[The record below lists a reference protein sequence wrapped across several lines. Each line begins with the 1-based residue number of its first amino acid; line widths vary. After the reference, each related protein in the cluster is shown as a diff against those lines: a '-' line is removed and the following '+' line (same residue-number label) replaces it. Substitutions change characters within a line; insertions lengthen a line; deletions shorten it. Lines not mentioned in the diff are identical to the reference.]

1 MTRAEASKLAGCN
14 HSMPSSGTN
23 LFRIVADWL
32 DVQWVQSS
40 QVHERAPFSR
50 RLRAPRDDMRLERTP
65 LTRRQSVIGISLH
78 LEPESANFEAAF
90 RDLLPDIDLNTLI
103 ELPPEESSQ
112 ENPDRDNFESRQV
125 QQVLYLARDETRE
138 SRSSA
143 PEQMLPLQVDG
154 LDCAEERTLTG
165 LSDGATA
172 LSIKPWGNGY
182 LGQATSLIPIIFL
195 ITMSTSPSATSWH
208 DNLRITMNLFL
219 GVADR
224 SRLAELCLAA
234 IDGIY
239 APVLNASE
247 PEKMLQHSDLFSDV
261 QSMFLNAQG
270 DGAEFIE
277 RTNLGLQ

>member
-1 MTRAEASKLAGCN
+1 MGTEFAR
-14 HSMPSSGTN
+14 SSC
-23 LFRIVADWL
+23 AM
-32 DVQWVQSS
+32 
-40 QVHERAPFSR
+40 HERAPFSR

-65 LTRRQSVIGISLH
+65 LTRRQSVIDSPLGISLH

-112 ENPDRDNFESRQV
+112 ENPDRDNFESRQA

-154 LDCAEERTLTG
+154 LDCAERTLTG

-182 LGQATSLIPIIFL
+182 LAYIDRRIITWAWMMFMALGFNRRNVNRAITDNMPPELGMDTNGFNYGQTIFL
-195 ITMSTSPSATSWH
+195 APILA
-208 DNLRITMNLFL
+208 
-219 GVADR
+219 
-224 SRLAELCLAA
+224 AELPSR
-234 IDGIY
+234 
-239 APVLNASE
+239 PVSKKVG
-247 PEKMLQHSDLFSDV
+247 PE
-261 QSMFLNAQG
+261 
-270 DGAEFIE
+270 
-277 RTNLGLQ
+277 R